1 MFLNREAFL
10 FKWTGRKVRGVRRL
24 LGFLGQVF
32 GVSFRV
38 GLGILF
44 SPGPEVI
51 LSAGPGVID
60 YRCCCLGSEEYL
72 GFPRPF
78 TQENVRLLIAHHADS
93 AFPSKHSSAAFTIAF
108 GIFLRRKRIGALFL
122 ALASLVAVSG

>member
-1 MFLNREAFL
+1 M
-10 FKWTGRKVRGVRRL
+10 RGVGRL
-24 LGFLGQVF
+24 LGFLGPEVF
-32 GVSFRV
+32 SVFFSKV
-38 GLGILF
+38 GLGTVF

-51 LSAGPGVID
+51 LSAGHGVID

-108 GIFLRRKRIGALFL
+108 GIFLRRRKRIWALFTATGL
-122 ALASLVAVSG
+122 SGRDFPG